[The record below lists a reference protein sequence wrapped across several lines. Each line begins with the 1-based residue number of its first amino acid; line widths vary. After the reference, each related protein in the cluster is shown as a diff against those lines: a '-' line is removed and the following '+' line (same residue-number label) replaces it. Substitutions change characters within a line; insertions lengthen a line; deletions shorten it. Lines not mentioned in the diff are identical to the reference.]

1 MSFAIISNQK
11 LYIYVY
17 SYTDTMAKTIMIANN
32 VYEELKEVKKDRSFS
47 ETIKELIDKSKPKTG
62 SELKNCLGLLSK
74 DDKEY
79 EKIMKELRPLYR
91 KWTQRYA

>member
-1 MSFAIISNQK
+1 
-11 LYIYVY
+11 
-17 SYTDTMAKTIMIANN
+17 MAKTIMIANT

-47 ETIKELIDKSKPKTG
+47 EVIKDLIERSKPKTG
-62 SELKNCLGLLSK
+62 AGLRDCVGLLPK

-79 EKIMKELRPLYR
+79 EKIMKELKPLYK